1 MQPIHMTRTASQCQ
15 TAPSSTETSTS
26 CCSL

>member
-1 MQPIHMTRTASQCQ
+1 MQPIQMTRTASQCQ